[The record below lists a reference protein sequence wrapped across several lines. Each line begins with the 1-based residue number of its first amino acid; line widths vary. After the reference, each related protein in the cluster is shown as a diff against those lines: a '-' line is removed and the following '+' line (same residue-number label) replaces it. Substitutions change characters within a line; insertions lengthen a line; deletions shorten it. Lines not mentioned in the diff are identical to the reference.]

1 MKINP
6 PNSKAPSGSDQT
18 AGVGA
23 AAAGGS
29 ASKQLLTP
37 KAASDQVQLSNMS
50 SYLAAALAGSP
61 AQVAKVSE
69 LSAAVSSGQY
79 QVDAFAVSGSIIQHS
94 IEFGGSTYSGF
105 YQ

>member
-6 PNSKAPSGSDQT
+6 PNSKAPSGSDRT
-18 AGVGA
+18 AGIG

-29 ASKQLLTP
+29 ASKQPVTT

-50 SYLAAALAGSP
+50 SYLAAALSGSP

-69 LSAAVSSGQY
+69 LGAAVSSGQY

-94 IEFGGSTYSGF
+94 IEFGGNTYSAF
-105 YQ
+105 SQ